1 MNGLLNVSSAPHIR
15 SRLTTGKVM
24 YDVILALMPAT
35 VFGVYL
41 YGLHAFLIIGTS
53 IVSAV
58 LAEFVFD
65 FICHKPNTLS
75 DGSAIVTG
83 LLLALTLPPTVPL
96 YVPYLGALFAIIF
109 VKCVFGGLGQ
119 NIMNPALAGRCFL
132 LISFAGV
139 MSDYAVDGVSSATP
153 LAVLNSGGTIDVLEL
168 FLGFGGGVIGVSG
181 AALLI
186 GGLFLLLNGTITWHL
201 PVSLILSFAVSMGL
215 GGPGGFHPLYLLAEV
230 CGGGILMAAFFMA
243 NDPVT
248 SPVTVRGQVVYGI
261 AIGILAAVLRIY
273 GSAADNVSYAIILC
287 NLTVP
292 LIDRVAIPKPFGL
305 GDNAKKPKPKLPK
318 AAVVLMII
326 ALISGVALGAVNY
339 ITAPAIEAQ
348 ALAANAASYEAVL
361 PGAEDIGYE
370 AEVTAVL
377 NSLDGTEFGRNTIN
391 EAVVGTDASGNV
403 VGCAIN
409 VTNSQAFDG
418 TLSLSVGIAPD
429 GTILGIA
436 FTELNETPGKGMLCD
451 EPAFKDQFAGIQ
463 ANSIALGSDVE
474 AVSGATVSS
483 NSVVSAVNAAL
494 AFYNEYLK

>member
-35 VFGVYL
+35 VFGIYL
-41 YGLHAFLIIGTS
+41 YGIHAALIIGTS
-53 IVSAV
+53 VVSAM
-58 LAEFVFD
+58 LTEFVFD
-65 FICHKPNTLS
+65 YISHKPNTLS

-96 YVPYLGALFAIIF
+96 YVPYLGALFAILF
-109 VKCVFGGLGQ
+109 VKCIFGGLGQ

-153 LAVLNSGGTIDVLEL
+153 LAVLNSGGTVNVLEV
-168 FLGFGGGVIGVSG
+168 FLGYGGGVIGVSA

-186 GGLFLLLNGTITWHL
+186 GGLYLILNGTITWQL
-201 PVSLILSFAVSMGL
+201 PVSLLLSFAVSMGL
-215 GGPGGFHPLYLLAEV
+215 GGEGGFHPLYIAMQL
-230 CGGGILMAAFFMA
+230 CSGGVLMAAFFMA

-261 AIGILAAVLRIY
+261 FIGILAAVLRIS
-273 GSAADNVSYAIILC
+273 GTTADNVSYAIILC

-305 GDNAKKPKPKLPK
+305 GDNARKPKPKIPK
-318 AAVVLMII
+318 AAVILMVI
-326 ALISGVALGAVNY
+326 ALISGIALGGVNY

-348 ALAANAASYEAVL
+348 ALAANAASYAAVL

-370 AEVTAVL
+370 SDVTAAL

-391 EAVVGTDASGNV
+391 EAVVGKDAAGNI

-451 EPAFKDQFAGIQ
+451 EPDFKDQFAGVRTD
-463 ANSIALGSDVE
+463 AFVLGGDIDS
-474 AVSGATVSS
+474 VSGATVSS
-483 NSVVSAVNAAL
+483 NAVVNAINAAL

>member
-41 YGLHAFLIIGTS
+41 YGLHAALIIGTS

-58 LAEFVFD
+58 LTEFVFD
-65 FICHKPNTLS
+65 YICHRPNTLS

-83 LLLALTLPPTVPL
+83 LLLALVLPPTVPL
-96 YVPYLGALFAIIF
+96 YVPYLGALFAILF
-109 VKCVFGGLGQ
+109 VKCIFGGLGQ

-132 LISFAGV
+132 LISFASV

-186 GGLFLLLNGTITWHL
+186 GGLFLILNGTITWHL
-201 PVSLILSFAVSMGL
+201 PVSLIASFAISMGL
-215 GGPGGFHPLYLLAEV
+215 GGPGGFHPLYLLAQI

-248 SPVTVRGQVVYGI
+248 SPVTVRGQVIYGI

-305 GDNAKKPKPKLPK
+305 GDNKRKPKPKLPK

-326 ALISGVALGAVNY
+326 ALISGIALGGVNY

-361 PGAEDIGYE
+361 PGSEGIGYE
-370 AEVTAVL
+370 AEVTAAL

-391 EAVVGTDASGNV
+391 EAVVGTDAAGNV

-451 EPAFKDQFAGIQ
+451 EPAFKDQFAGIN
-463 ANSIALGSDVE
+463 ANAIVLGTDIDG
-474 AVSGATVSS
+474 VSGATVSS
-483 NSVVSAVNAAL
+483 SSVVSAVNAAL
-494 AFYNEYLK
+494 AVYNEYLK

>member
-15 SRLTTGKVM
+15 SRLTTGEVM
-24 YDVILALMPAT
+24 YDVILALLPAT

-41 YGLHAFLIIGTS
+41 YGLHAFLIIGIS
-53 IVSAV
+53 LLSAI
-58 LAEFVFD
+58 VFD
-65 FICHKPNTLS
+65 YVCRKPDTPM

-96 YVPYLGALFAIIF
+96 YVPYLGTMFAIVF
-109 VKCVFGGLGQ
+109 VKFLFGGLGQ

-132 LISFAGV
+132 LISFSSV
-139 MSDYAVDGVSSATP
+139 MSNYAVDAVSSATP
-153 LAVLNSGGTIDVLEL
+153 LAVLKSGGTVDVLEM
-168 FLGFGGGVIGVSG
+168 FLGYGGGVIGVSG
-181 AALLI
+181 AAILL

-215 GGPGGFHPLYLLAEV
+215 GGEGGFHPLYLLSQI

-248 SPVTVRGQVVYGI
+248 SPVTVQGQVIYGI

-287 NLTVP
+287 NLAVP

-305 GDNAKKPKPKLPK
+305 GDNKPKPKPKLPMP
-318 AAVVLMII
+318 ALALMLI

-339 ITAPAIEAQ
+339 ITAPAIENQ
-348 ALAANAASYEAVL
+348 NMAANAASYEAVL
-361 PGAEDIGYE
+361 PGSERFGYDNDM
-370 AEVTAVL
+370 TAAL
-377 NSLDGTEFGRNTIN
+377 SSLDGTEFGRNTIN
-391 EAVVGTDASGNV
+391 EAVVGTDATGNV

-418 TLSLSVGIAPD
+418 TLSLSVGINPD

-436 FTELNETPGKGMLCD
+436 FTELNETPGKGMRCD
-451 EPAFKDQFAGIQ
+451 EPDFKDQFPGIN
-463 ANSIALGSDVE
+463 ARSIALDTDIDGVT
-474 AVSGATVSS
+474 GATISS
-483 NSVVSAVNAAL
+483 SSVVSAVNAAL